1 MSDLWRPEER
11 GRSAALYSLGPLL
24 GPALGPV
31 VGGWAATAH
40 NGYKWIFYATTIFS
54 ALVQG
59 LGLILLRETYH
70 PVLLNQQASQI
81 KKSMGLPDSS
91 DKVQTI
97 FEVKGGG
104 KKKPADVFKTG
115 MVRPFVLFYHEP
127 IIQVQACYMSLLY
140 GVRLPTLST
149 FSSPSF
155 CELTT
160 LLLLTD
166 HLYDARLDD
175 PE

>member
-1 MSDLWRPEER
+1 
-11 GRSAALYSLGPLL
+11 
-24 GPALGPV
+24 